1 MMLVCTIVFLM
12 KEIRETT
19 DKKRKIILII
29 CSCVLSAGL
38 IQLGSKAVLI
48 AFLLILN
55 LAFPLMQLRG
65 IPRKRFM
72 FLSITATL
80 LLMAFLFSVDIFR
93 ERFMVSLEA
102 DLVET
107 NEIYKSNS
115 RAERWDVAAEI
126 IRQSP
131 AIGNGT
137 GSETVLLKDAYFSK
151 KMYGSYLSSLNAH
164 NQFLSLLISAGVI
177 GLLLYLATLYWGFRR
192 AIFNRDILGLSFMIL
207 VTIVSFS
214 EDILYVNKGI
224 FFYSFF
230 FPFFLLKKTGLKYVF
245 RETTSMPEY
254 RLVK

>member
-1 MMLVCTIVFLM
+1 
-12 KEIRETT
+12 
-19 DKKRKIILII
+19 
-29 CSCVLSAGL
+29 
-38 IQLGSKAVLI
+38 
-48 AFLLILN
+48 
-55 LAFPLMQLRG
+55 
-65 IPRKRFM
+65 
-72 FLSITATL
+72 
-80 LLMAFLFSVDIFR
+80 MAFIFSVDVFR
-93 ERFMVSLEA
+93 ERFMISLED

-107 NEIYKSNS
+107 NRISRSNS

-137 GSETVLLKDAYFSK
+137 GSETVLLKDAYFRK
-151 KMYGSYLSSLNAH
+151 KMYGSYISSLNAH

-192 AIFNRDILGLSFMIL
+192 AIFNRDILGLCFMIL
-207 VTIVSFS
+207 VTMVSFS

-230 FPFFLLKKTGLKYVF
+230 FSFFLLKKTGVKYVF
-245 RETTSMPEY
+245 RETTSMAKY